1 MAMDGNEMRLFP
13 LIRGMGMV
21 FAAVGCVECPNAHRL
36 DEVGVDQPHQAPRP
50 VLLASGG
57 SWSEYSAGGP
67 ARQIRIYLAHDNQPR
82 PIVFL
87 LQGSGCAPSFTVDGD
102 GTYHPTSLF
111 QDVVAAASRR
121 VHFAVVEKPGVA
133 SLKFDAAMNQQEK
146 LRAFELA
153 GVRCSQ
159 EFFENATKTVRVNDV
174 RVAMTALAG
183 QPWASGFILVGHS
196 EGTHVATGVLR
207 THPAEKVLAAA
218 LFASAGPTPFWS
230 GYVSDG
236 GTRDGFE
243 RAFNRVRMLQGAD
256 DGLMYEGL
264 PARRWKT
271 FWLESTPLDDVRE
284 SMVPLFVAHGTRDG
298 TILAPDLF
306 VMEALRQ
313 QPTRA
318 LRYVVLENG
327 DHAFETAPGQSRI
340 PEIFKDF
347 LDWALNSDRA
357 TGTAVLH

>member
-1 MAMDGNEMRLFP
+1 MRPLP
-13 LIRGMGMV
+13 LIRRMAMMLAAMGYL
-21 FAAVGCVECPNAHRL
+21 ACANAQRV
-36 DEVGVDQPHQAPRP
+36 DEVTQSHRALSP
-50 VLLASGG
+50 VLRASGG
-57 SWSEYSAGGP
+57 SWSEYSVEGP
-67 ARQIRIYLAHDNQPR
+67 ARQIRIYLTHDAQPK

-87 LQGSGCAPSFTVDGD
+87 LQGSGCGPSFTVDGD

-133 SLKFDAAMNQQEK
+133 PLKFDAAMTKEEK
-146 LRAFELA
+146 RRAFGLA

-159 EFFENATKTVRVNDV
+159 EFFEHETKTVRVDDV

-196 EGTHVATGVLR
+196 EGTHVATGVLKSR
-207 THPAEKVLAAA
+207 PAEALLAAA

-230 GYVSDG
+230 GYVSEG
-236 GTRDGFE
+236 GTRAGFE
-243 RAFNRVRMLQGAD
+243 RAFNHIRMLQTAD
-256 DGLMYEGL
+256 DGLLGF
-264 PARRWKT
+264 PARRSKA
-271 FWLESTPLDDVRE
+271 FWLASTPLDDVRE
-284 SMVPLFVAHGTRDG
+284 STVPLFVAHGTRDG

-306 VMEALRQ
+306 VIEAIRQ
-313 QPTRA
+313 QPTRS

-327 DHAFETAPGQSRI
+327 DHAFETAPGQSRV
-340 PEIFKDF
+340 PEIFNDF
-347 LDWALNSDRA
+347 LDWALDTGRT